1 MNLKTWIM
9 ASRAPFFVAVIIPS
23 LVGGAIAYH
32 HGIFDPFLLFIVIL
46 GVALANGG
54 TNFINDYFDFKS
66 GADVENKNR
75 TQFSG
80 GSPFLPE
87 NVLKPKKVLYAGLL
101 CFAASLLIVV
111 YLTVKVSYLVLV
123 LAAVGGF
130 IGYFYTAPPFKFGYR
145 GIGEIVTGIGIGL
158 IVPGCY
164 YVMAGA
170 ITIDAVIAAIPIG
183 ILAAM
188 ILYVNEIP
196 DYSADKGAGKR
207 HLIVMLGR
215 EKAVKFMPL
224 IFLLVYLSIIFG
236 VVFKIMPVW
245 TLIALLT
252 VPIALNVVKIAKSNY
267 NNTKG
272 YIPAMAGTIKIYA
285 ATGILLCIGYLIP
298 VFLG

>member
-80 GSPFLPE
+80 GSPYLPE
-87 NVLKPKKVLYAGLL
+87 NVLNPKKVLYAGLL
-101 CFAASLLIVV
+101 CFAVSLLIVA
-111 YLTVKVSYLVLV
+111 YLTVKAGYLVLV

-170 ITIDAVIAAIPIG
+170 ITIEAVIAAIPIG

-207 HLIVMLGR
+207 HLIVMLGK
-215 EKAVKFMPL
+215 EKAVEFMPL

-252 VPIALNVVKIAKSNY
+252 VPIALNVVKIAKNNY

-285 ATGILLCIGYLIP
+285 GTGILLCIGYLIP

>member
-32 HGIFDPFLLFIVIL
+32 HGSFDPFLLFIVIL

-66 GADVENKNR
+66 GADATNKNR

-80 GSPFLPE
+80 GSPYLPE
-87 NVLKPKKVLYAGLL
+87 NVLNPKKVLYAGLL
-101 CFAASLLIVV
+101 CFAVSLLIVA
-111 YLTVKVSYLVLV
+111 YLTVKAGYLVLV

-207 HLIVMLGR
+207 HLIVMLGK

-252 VPIALNVVKIAKSNY
+252 IPIALNVVKIAKNNY

>member
-23 LVGGAIAYH
+23 LVGGAIAYS
-32 HGIFDPFLLFIVIL
+32 HGSFDPFLLFVVVM

-66 GADVENKNR
+66 GADAANRNR

-87 NVLKPKKVLYAGLL
+87 HVLKPKKVLYAGLL
-101 CFAASLLIVV
+101 CFAASLFIAA
-111 YLTVKVSYLVLV
+111 YLTMVVGYIVLL

-130 IGYFYTAPPFKFGYR
+130 IGYCYTAPPFKFGYR
-145 GIGEIVTGIGIGL
+145 GLGEIMTGIGIGL

-164 YVMAGA
+164 YVMTGA
-170 ITIDAVIAAIPIG
+170 ITIEPVIASIPIG

-207 HLIVMLGR
+207 HLIVMLGKA
-215 EKAVKFMPL
+215 KAVSFIPL
-224 IFLLVYLSIIFG
+224 IFLIMYMSMIFG

-245 TLIALLT
+245 TLLALLT
-252 VPIALNVVKIAKSNY
+252 IPIALNVIKIAKRSY
-267 NNTKG
+267 DNTPE
-272 YIPAMAGTIKIYA
+272 YIPAMANTIKIYA
-285 ATGILLCIGYLIP
+285 LTGILLCVGYLAP
-298 VFLG
+298 AFLG